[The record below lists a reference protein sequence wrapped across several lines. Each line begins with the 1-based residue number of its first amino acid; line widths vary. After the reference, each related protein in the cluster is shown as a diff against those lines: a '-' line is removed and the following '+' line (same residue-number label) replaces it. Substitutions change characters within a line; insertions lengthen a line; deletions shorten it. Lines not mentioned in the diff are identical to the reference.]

1 MQQEVLLGGRAHLL
15 KEHRKARSSPKHRNS
30 RTMWEYS
37 LSVDW
42 LIEKLEWNN
51 NNNRQ
56 SSQTG
61 TRVIGLESQAKIFE
75 LDSQLRS
82 HWSLFKGWLVCIS
95 GRYTQPLP
103 YEGRCPLP
111 YLCTHIKLRVGSPWF
126 KHLSLTVL
134 ERIIVWSHPTRN
146 YLKIHTSTLWS
157 DPHTVFKAMNVNK
170 YVTSKLQVVFRHP
183 SKCSGLSD

>member
-30 RTMWEYS
+30 RKIWEYS

-82 HWSLFKGWLVCIS
+82 H
-95 GRYTQPLP
+95 
-103 YEGRCPLP
+103 
-111 YLCTHIKLRVGSPWF
+111 
-126 KHLSLTVL
+126 
-134 ERIIVWSHPTRN
+134 
-146 YLKIHTSTLWS
+146 
-157 DPHTVFKAMNVNK
+157 
-170 YVTSKLQVVFRHP
+170 
-183 SKCSGLSD
+183 